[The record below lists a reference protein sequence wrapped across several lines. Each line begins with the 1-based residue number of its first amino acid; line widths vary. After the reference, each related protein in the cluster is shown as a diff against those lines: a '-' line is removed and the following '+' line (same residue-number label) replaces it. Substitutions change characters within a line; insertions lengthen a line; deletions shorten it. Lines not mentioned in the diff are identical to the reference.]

1 MPVYKNVNNK
11 IDKKTGKERTVT
23 TYYVSVRYKDWEG
36 KNQRH
41 VKRGFA
47 TKREAKEYETNFLA
61 NVTNSCT
68 QLFEDV
74 TKKYMENRKLKNLKL
89 STLENKQYL
98 ISKHLLPTFGKMPVN
113 AITPIHIEQWQKK
126 MLASEKKYAPT
137 YIYTINN
144 ILNTILKY
152 AVNYLNLGK
161 NPADATESI
170 GTARNDH
177 FDFWTPDEFK
187 KFLDALNDKE
197 ANAKA
202 QIKRRCSDY
211 VLTMAFT
218 ILFYTG
224 LREGELLALTSN
236 DIDLEKQTISVTKT
250 FKRLKSQDYL
260 SSPKTK
266 NSTRVI
272 KISATLTEKIKE
284 YLSSI
289 VDLQPTDR
297 IFESIN
303 VSNLFR
309 AIHSSAKLAGIK
321 EIRVHDLRHS
331 CCSLLFHL
339 GCTPLQVKTYLGHKN
354 IQITLNIYAHLY
366 PESMDEIS
374 QKVQSVEERYQKGI
388 TDEK

>member
-1 MPVYKNVNNK
+1 MPVYKNITTK
-11 IDKKTGKERTVT
+11 IDKTTGKERTIT
-23 TYYVSVRYKDWEG
+23 SYYVSARYKDWEG

-47 TKREAKEYETNFLA
+47 TKKEAKEYETNFLA
-61 NVTNSCT
+61 NVSNSCT

-74 TKKYMENRKLKNLKL
+74 AVKYIENRKLKKLKL
-89 STLENKQYL
+89 STIENKQYL
-98 ISKHLLPTFGKMPVN
+98 INKHLLPTFGKMPVN
-113 AITPIHIEQWQKK
+113 SITSAHIEQWQKK
-126 MLASEKKYAPT
+126 MLEKHYALT

-144 ILNTILKY
+144 LLATILRY
-152 AVNYLNLGK
+152 AVRFLNLGK
-161 NPADATESI
+161 NPADATDTVGVS
-170 GTARNDH
+170 RNDH
-177 FDFWTPDEFK
+177 FDFWTPDEFN
-187 KFLDALNDKE
+187 KFLTFLNDKE

-202 QIKRRCSDY
+202 QIKRRCSTA

-224 LREGELLALTSN
+224 LREGEMLALTSN
-236 DIDLEKQTISVTKT
+236 DIDLEKQTISVNKT
-250 FKRLKSQDYL
+250 FKRLKSQDYI

-266 NSTRVI
+266 NSNRVI
-272 KISATLTEKIKE
+272 KISDTLTEKIIQ
-284 YLSSI
+284 YLASI
-289 VDLQPTDR
+289 EDLQPDDR

-303 VSNLFR
+303 VHNLYR
-309 AIHSSAKLAGIK
+309 AIHSTAKLAGIK

-374 QKVQSVEERYQKGI
+374 RKLQSVEERYQNGI
-388 TDEK
+388 NN